1 MINKLIT
8 FAVPCYNSAQYMEKC
23 IESLLRAGED
33 AEIIIIDDGS
43 TDETAAIADDYAD
56 RYPTIVVAHHQEN
69 GGHGE
74 GVNQGIR
81 MATGLFYKVVD
92 SDDWLAPDALDR
104 LMETIRRHVAD
115 HLLPD
120 MYVTNYVY
128 MHEDG
133 PSHKMRYA
141 NVFPT
146 EKYCNWRTIGSM
158 RLTQYFMMHSL
169 VYRTAVLRASGMELP
184 KHTFYVDNL
193 YVYAPLPFVRNIYYL
208 DVDLYMY
215 CIGRADQSVTE
226 ANMVKRID
234 QQVLVS
240 NLMIDACDFAA
251 IRAEYPKLYRLMLH
265 HLTMIMTISS
275 IFLFIRGGDDS
286 VKKHEDMWEHLRAT
300 DPEVYRKLRATVL
313 GFITN
318 LPGKPG
324 RKVTVAT
331 YRVVNKL
338 FGLTEA

>member
-1 MINKLIT
+1 MSKKLIT

-23 IESLLRAGED
+23 IDSLLRAGED

-43 TDETAAIADDYAD
+43 TDRTGAIADDYAD
-56 RYPTIVVAHHQEN
+56 RFPTMIVAHHQEN

-74 GVNQGIR
+74 GVNQGLR
-81 MATGLFYKVVD
+81 MANGVYYKVVD
-92 SDDWLAPDALDR
+92 SDDWLAPDALDV
-104 LMETIRRHVAD
+104 LMDTIRRHVAE
-115 HLLPD
+115 HTLPD
-120 MYVTNYVY
+120 MYVANYVY
-128 MHEDG
+128 MHDDG
-133 PSHKMRYA
+133 PSHKMRYG
-141 NVFPT
+141 NVFPNG
-146 EKYCNWRTIGSM
+146 KFSNWGNCGSM
-158 RLTQYFMMHSL
+158 RLAQYFMMHSL

-193 YVYAPLPFVRNIYYL
+193 YVYAPLPYVRNIFYL
-208 DVDLYMY
+208 DIDLYMY

-240 NLMIDACDFAA
+240 NLMIDACDFKK
-251 IRAEYPKLYRLMLH
+251 IRAEYPRLYKVMLH

-275 IFLFIRGGDDS
+275 IFLFIRGGEED
-286 VKKHEDMWEHLRAT
+286 VKKHEDMWRHLKET
-300 DPEVYRKLRATVL
+300 DEQVYRKLRATVL

-324 RKVTVAT
+324 RRITIVT
-331 YRVVNKL
+331 YRIVNKII
-338 FGLTEA
+338 GMN